1 MNIHE
6 DLTFKD
12 MNNGNGNSRDDL
24 RSINRKVHRRDN
36 PRSIDRKVHRKGNPR
51 FGDHN
56 TLSLEERLMTRK
68 RNIRGRRIRS

>member
-24 RSINRKVHRRDN
+24 RSGDRKVLRRDN
-36 PRSIDRKVHRKGNPR
+36 PRFR
-51 FGDHN
+51 DHN
-56 TLSLEERLMTRK
+56 TPSLEEGLMAGK